1 MRESELEAML
11 AVDERHW
18 WYRGRR
24 RVLHAVL
31 AALPLPPDP
40 RLLDAGCG
48 SGATLDLLAEL
59 GRVSG
64 VDVSERAVEAARQR
78 GHEDVHLAGVE
89 ELPFGDAT
97 FDLVTCLDVIE
108 HTPDDVSTLRELRR
122 VTKPDG
128 HLVVTVPAYPA
139 LWSAHDVAN
148 RHYRRYTR
156 RALRA
161 ATSAAGW
168 RTTRETSFNSLLL
181 GPAAAV
187 RLVRRRHLDAD
198 GRSETEVTPT
208 SLDPVLELPLRAEAA
223 FIARGGRLPMGLSHL
238 AVLRPAGETSAA

>member
-1 MRESELEAML
+1 MRESEVKAML

-24 RVLHAVL
+24 RVVWAVL
-31 AALPLPPDP
+31 VGLPLPPNA

-48 SGATLDLLAEL
+48 SGATLDLLAKL

-64 VDVSERAVEAARQR
+64 VDVSERAVDAARQR
-78 GHEDVHLAGVE
+78 GHDDVHLANVE
-89 ELPFGDAT
+89 ELPFPDAT
-97 FDLVTCLDVIE
+97 FDVVTCLDVIE
-108 HTPDDVSTLRELRR
+108 HTPDDVRTLRELRR
-122 VTKPDG
+122 VTRPEG
-128 HLVVTVPAYPA
+128 HLVVTVPAYPL

-156 RALRA
+156 RALRD

-181 GPAAAV
+181 APAAAV
-187 RLVRRRHLDAD
+187 RLVRRVRLNAD
-198 GRSETEVTPT
+198 GRSETEATPMV
-208 SLDPVLELPLRAEAA
+208 LDPLLELPLRAEAA
-223 FIARGGRLPMGLSHL
+223 FIARGWRIPIGLSHL
-238 AVLRPAGETSAA
+238 AVLRAGA

>member
-1 MRESELEAML
+1 MRESELQAML
-11 AVDERHW
+11 ALDDRHW

-24 RVLHAVL
+24 RVLRAVL
-31 AALPLPPDP
+31 AELPLPPDP

-64 VDVSERAVEAARQR
+64 VDASERAVDAARGR
-78 GHEDVHLAGVE
+78 GHDDVYVASVE
-89 ELPFGDAT
+89 ELPFPDDA

-108 HTPDDVSTLRELRR
+108 HTPDDVRRLRELRR

-128 HLVVTVPAYPA
+128 HLVLTVPAYPS

-168 RTTRETSFNSLLL
+168 RTVRETSFNSLLL
-181 GPAAAV
+181 APAAAV
-187 RLVRRRHLDAD
+187 RLVRRRHLDAN
-198 GRSETEVTPT
+198 GRSETEVMPT
-208 SLDPVLELPLRAEAA
+208 ALDPVLELPLRAEAA
-223 FIARGGRLPMGLSHL
+223 FIARGGRLPVGLSHL
-238 AVLRPAGETSAA
+238 AALRPMSEAAGD